1 MNAHLD
7 SLDTRTLRIG
17 ALQLE
22 NALLLAPM
30 EGYSD
35 QPFRRI
41 CRRLGADLVYT
52 EFTSSEG
59 LVRLAGR
66 TASKIAL
73 AEDERPVG
81 IQIYGRDAGRMAL
94 AARRAAE
101 NEPDLLDIN
110 FGCPARK
117 VCGGGAGSQL
127 MREPELL
134 LEVAGAVARAVELPV
149 TVKMRLGWDE
159 GSRNAVELALR
170 LQDLGIRALTIH
182 GRTRCQKFEGEA
194 DWDGIAEVKRAVEI
208 PVIGNG
214 DVKSPRDALRLFLH
228 TGVDAV
234 MIGRAAIHYPWIFR
248 ETREFLRTG
257 TPSAPPDLAERVALL
272 RGHLDLALAHK
283 GEHRAV
289 LEMRKMYAAY
299 LRDYPGIRSLRMEL
313 MALDE
318 APAVRAR
325 LERLQEEVAGL
336 DTGDSAA
343 AGWTPAAAAS

>member
-1 MNAHLD
+1 MNGTPL
-7 SLDTRTLRIG
+7 SPGRRLRIG
-17 ALQLE
+17 ALDIPD
-22 NALLLAPM
+22 ALLLAPM

-73 AEDERPVG
+73 ADDERPVG
-81 IQIYGRDAGRMAL
+81 TPIYGRDPGRMAL
-94 AARRAAE
+94 AAPQAE
-101 NEPDLLDIN
+101 RNGPDLLDLN

-117 VCGGGAGSQL
+117 GCGGGAGSQL

-134 LEVAGAVARAVELPV
+134 LENAAAVVKAVALPV
-149 TVKMRLGWDE
+149 TVKMRLGWDDD
-159 GSRNAVELALR
+159 SRNAVVLALR
-170 LQDLGIRALTIH
+170 LQDLGVKALTIH
-182 GRTRCQKFEGEA
+182 GRTRCQKFEGQA

-214 DVKSPRDALRLFLH
+214 DVRVPEDALRLFLH

-248 ETREFLRTG
+248 ETRAFLETG
-257 TPSAPPDLAERVALL
+257 VAPPPPGLEERVGLL
-272 RGHLDLALAHK
+272 REHLELSLAHK
-283 GEHRAV
+283 GDRRAV

-299 LRDYPGIRSLRMEL
+299 LRDYPGIRALRAEL
-313 MALDE
+313 MALEDP
-318 APAVRAR
+318 AAVRGRLAR
-325 LERLQEEVAGL
+325 LAEDVGALESDDLGE
-336 DTGDSAA
+336 AA
-343 AGWTPAAAAS
+343 

>member
-1 MNAHLD
+1 MNSPLEI
-7 SLDTRTLRIG
+7 LGTRVLRIG
-17 ALQLE
+17 ALRLE
-22 NALLLAPM
+22 NALLLAPL

-41 CRRLGADLVYT
+41 CRRLGADLAYT

-66 TASKIAL
+66 TAGKIAL
-73 AEDERPVG
+73 SDDERPVG
-81 IQIYGRDAGRMAL
+81 IQIYGRDPGRMAL

-101 NEPDLLDIN
+101 NRPELIDIN

-127 MREPELL
+127 MREPDLL
-134 LEVAGAVARAVELPV
+134 LENARAVVGSVELPV

-159 GSRNAVELALR
+159 DSRNAVELALR
-170 LQDLGIRALTIH
+170 LQDLGVQALTIH

-214 DVKSPRDALRLFLH
+214 DVKCPADALRLFLH

-257 TPSAPPDLAERVALL
+257 ACLPPPDLAERVSLL
-272 RGHLDLALAHK
+272 RIHLELSLEHK
-283 GEHRAV
+283 GERRAV

-299 LRDYPGIRSLRMEL
+299 LRDYPGIKALRTEL
-313 MALDE
+313 MALEE
-318 APAVRAR
+318 ASAVRAR
-325 LERLQEEVAGL
+325 LERLQEEV
-336 DTGDSAA
+336 SAA
-343 AGWTPAAAAS
+343 AGDGLPAALAQGAA

>member
-1 MNAHLD
+1 MNGHTTT
-7 SLDTRTLRIG
+7 LDTRELRIG
-17 ALQLE
+17 SLRLE
-22 NALLLAPM
+22 NALLLAPL

-66 TASKIAL
+66 TANKIAL
-73 AEDERPVG
+73 AADERPVG
-81 IQIYGRDAGRMAL
+81 IQIYGRDPERMAL
-94 AARRAAE
+94 AARRAAGNQPE
-101 NEPDLLDIN
+101 LIDIN

-134 LEVAGAVARAVELPV
+134 LEIAGAVVRAVELPV

-159 GSRNAVELALR
+159 DSRNAVDLALR
-170 LQDLGIRALTIH
+170 LQDLGVQALTIH

-194 DWDGIAEVKRAVEI
+194 DWDGIAEVKRALEI

-214 DVKSPRDALRLFLH
+214 DVKCPEDALRLFLH
-228 TGVDAV
+228 TGVNAV

-248 ETREFLRTG
+248 ETRSFLRG
-257 TPSAPPDLAERVALL
+257 DGLPEAPLLAERVALL
-272 RGHLDLALAHK
+272 RDHLELSLEHK

-299 LRDYPGIRSLRMEL
+299 LRDYPGIRALRMEL
-313 MALDE
+313 MALLE
-318 APAVRAR
+318 ASAVRER
-325 LERLQEEVAGL
+325 LDRLQEEVAGR
-336 DTGDSAA
+336 DSVAGDPHAPAGLSA
-343 AGWTPAAAAS
+343 